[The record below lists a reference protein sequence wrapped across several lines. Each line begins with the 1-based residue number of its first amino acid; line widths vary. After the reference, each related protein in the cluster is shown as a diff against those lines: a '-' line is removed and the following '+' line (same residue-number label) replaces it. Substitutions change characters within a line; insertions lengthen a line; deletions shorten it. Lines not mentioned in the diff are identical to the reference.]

1 MNPHNPSAAQMGS
14 ELLLLGDYRSTVDAF
29 AKPPCYR
36 TNNYWT
42 FDEKNSYQTTNNT
55 KFRTHFF
62 MVPLWDSV
70 IINSDLKCFWNNV
83 NSQQLWRRMATKVLC
98 TVPRRFYLLTTS
110 KDKSCVWFDWKS
122 SPRGYC
128 WTNGRTRSVGPF
140 HGLDILF
147 GTMAEQLFFLRSSL
161 PNFALLFD
169 VSCDVLT
176 IPLSRNTALQTHREK
191 PFQSNEHLDWSTH
204 LAKEIATVQTLSIFK
219 ELVTRMSWNVPKNV
233 CLHK

>member
-1 MNPHNPSAAQMGS
+1 M
-14 ELLLLGDYRSTVDAF
+14 
-29 AKPPCYR
+29 
-36 TNNYWT
+36 
-42 FDEKNSYQTTNNT
+42 
-55 KFRTHFF
+55 
-62 MVPLWDSV
+62 
-70 IINSDLKCFWNNV
+70 

-98 TVPRRFYLLTTS
+98 TVPRHFYLLTTS

-128 WTNGRTRSVGPF
+128 WTNGSTRSVGPF

-191 PFQSNEHLDWSTH
+191 PFQSNEHLDRSVHTLQTRNCNSTN
-204 LAKEIATVQTLSIFK
+204 SIHFQRIRDMN
-219 ELVTRMSWNVPKNV
+219 EL
-233 CLHK
+233 